1 MFISI
6 LKFLKFLLT
15 YFRLFYV
22 GMTSEIIILIPLG
35 RIEFN
40 IFAVFLLSRNN
51 AFFLILGA
59 CSDECGASVESFLF
73 AFFGIIAVR
82 RNLNANSIDAD
93 RYKMEAGT
101 NDEKN

>member
-1 MFISI
+1 
-6 LKFLKFLLT
+6 
-15 YFRLFYV
+15 
-22 GMTSEIIILIPLG
+22 MTSEIIILIPLD

-59 CSDECGASVESFLF
+59 CSDECGANLESFLF
-73 AFFGIIAVR
+73 AFFG

-93 RYKMEAGT
+93 RYKQR
-101 NDEKN
+101 